1 MPKPNVL
8 VVDDDLEVLKFYRKI
23 FSASSGRELDI
34 LGTGLGGGFGVVAR
48 CLAYSDPTA
57 LVADYRKMAESG
69 KHVPLCIVD
78 MRMPQ
83 QNGLVTAEQLRAIDP
98 EIDILVSTAAGD
110 FTTEEIRRRLGE
122 RVFFVY
128 KPFNAGEFALMVQ
141 ALIDSWEDRRELR
154 QQTAFLTSLLEASH
168 DLIFMKG
175 KDGVYLTCNKRF
187 AEFAKC
193 EREKIIGG
201 TDSDFLPPEVCA
213 AFREQDRQVIESG
226 TSFTY
231 RKTVDHPDGG
241 RCLLETIK
249 SPVLSDQ
256 GEILGILGVARDISR
271 CRVEDTEVVI

>member
-1 MPKPNVL
+1 MPKPDVL

-23 FSASSGRELDI
+23 FSASSAHELDI
-34 LGTGLGGGFGVVAR
+34 LGSGLGGGFGVAAG

-57 LVADYRKMAESG
+57 LVADYRKMVEGG
-69 KHVPLCIVD
+69 KHLPLCIVD

-83 QNGLVTAEQLRAIDP
+83 QNGLTTAEQLREIDP
-98 EIDILVSTAAGD
+98 EIEIVISTAAGD
-110 FTTEEIRRRLGE
+110 FTAEEIRRRLGE
-122 RVFFVY
+122 RVFFVH

-193 EREKIIGG
+193 ERQKIIGG
-201 TDSDFLPPEVCA
+201 TDYDFLPPEVCA
-213 AFREQDRQVIESG
+213 AFREQDRQVIDSG
-226 TSFTY
+226 SSFTY
-231 RKTVDHPDGG
+231 RETVEHPDGG
-241 RCLLETIK
+241 PCLLETIK

-271 CRVEDTEVVI
+271 RGGDDAEVTI

>member
-1 MPKPNVL
+1 MLKPDIL

-23 FSASSGRELDI
+23 FSASSAHELDI
-34 LGTGLGGGFGVVAR
+34 LGSGLSSGFGVAAG

-57 LVADYRKMAESG
+57 LVADYRKMVASG
-69 KHVPLCIVD
+69 KHAPLCIVD

-83 QNGLVTAEQLRAIDP
+83 QNGLATAEQLREIDP
-98 EIDILVSTAAGD
+98 EIEVVISTAAGD
-110 FTTEEIRRRLGE
+110 FTAEEIRRRLGE
-122 RVFFVY
+122 RVFFVH

-154 QQTAFLTSLLEASH
+154 QQTAFLTSLLEASA

-175 KDGVYLTCNKRF
+175 KDGVYITCNKRF
-187 AEFAKC
+187 VEFANC

-201 TDSDFLPPEVCA
+201 TDCDFLPPEVCA
-213 AFREQDRQVIESG
+213 LFREQDRQVIESG

-231 RKTVDHPDGG
+231 RETVDHPDGG

-249 SPVLSDQ
+249 SPVFSDK

-271 CRVEDTEVVI
+271 RRGGDAEIVI

>member
-23 FSASSGRELDI
+23 FSASSGEELDI
-34 LGTGLGGGFGVVAR
+34 LGTGLGGGFGVAAG

-57 LVADYRKMAESG
+57 LVADYRKMAARGEQ
-69 KHVPLCIVD
+69 VPLCIVD

-83 QNGLVTAEQLRAIDP
+83 QNGLATAEQLREIDP
-98 EIDILVSTAAGD
+98 EIEIVISTAAGD
-110 FTTEEIRRRLGE
+110 FTAEEIRSRLGE
-122 RVFFVY
+122 RVFFVH
-128 KPFNAGEFALMVQ
+128 KPFNAGEFGLMVQ
-141 ALIDSWEDRRELR
+141 SLIDSWEDRRELR
-154 QQTAFLTSLLEASH
+154 QQTAFLTSLLEASA

-175 KDGVYLTCNKRF
+175 KDGVYITCNKRF

-201 TDSDFLPPEVCA
+201 TDCDFLPPEVCE

-231 RKTVDHPDGG
+231 RETVDHPDGG
-241 RCLLETIK
+241 RCVLETIK
-249 SPVLSDQ
+249 SPVLSDK
-256 GEILGILGVARDISR
+256 GEVLGILGIARDISTR
-271 CRVEDTEVVI
+271 LVDDSGVII